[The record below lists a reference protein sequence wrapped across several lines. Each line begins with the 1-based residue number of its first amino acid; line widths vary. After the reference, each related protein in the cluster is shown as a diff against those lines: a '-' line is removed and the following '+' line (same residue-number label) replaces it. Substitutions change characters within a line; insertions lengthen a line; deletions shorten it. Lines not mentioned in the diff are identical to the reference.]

1 MNEGRGTVAGPLQTL
16 LGVGSFAGWTDR
28 QLLERFEK
36 DRDEVGQRAFATLV
50 ERHGA
55 GVLRVCRGVL
65 GDSHDAE
72 DAFQATFLV
81 LAHKA
86 RSIRDREAIGSWLLG
101 VAYRVAG
108 CARSATARRRAHERK
123 ASGGVATAITD
134 EEPGDWVPLL
144 HQEIGRLPAK
154 FQTPLVLCYLEGLT
168 QEEVARRLRWPI
180 GTVRSRL
187 ARGREHLRRR
197 LVVRGVAPAVAAI
210 AVGSAR
216 DAGAVTVPEALVQ
229 LTARAAAGAVGHP
242 ATVGAVSTAVA
253 TLTGEVLETMIWTKL
268 KIGGAVL
275 AGGLLAAG
283 AGVVAGQAGALP
295 GQGPKAS
302 EKSNEIVVRPG
313 PQERRPDDS
322 ALFILDLDRAKA
334 SDYGLTPGHAL
345 SNAIAAA
352 QSLNPVDR
360 KNIWIDPGGGHHLYF
375 VSAPGPDGKRTPIET
390 LLDVPI
396 APGQPGRA
404 VPLRSLFVLRR
415 TSRKDLEADVAAR
428 RADLERTRSE
438 VARAEAAAQTAR
450 AALKAAS
457 DRLSILDG
465 GTIPP
470 AGDAGHPA
478 VDREAWA
485 RKLAELKDANWRV
498 AFRIG
503 EELAELPP
511 DEGFAILKANWGK
524 IDNASARQ
532 QILKAWDFHRPDP
545 PGGRFHLRIVD
556 AMDLGMR
563 DPSPEVQS
571 WAMGYLGEVALRD
584 FSEDFASYDGWYR
597 ANAHLPV
604 SEVVARAARRLADDA
619 ARAVKGEARKQAKW
633 LAMHT
638 GGLNETPEARRAALD
653 AGLLRTLARWA
664 SGAEAG
670 SNAEDIDM
678 AAEAI
683 RIIGQLRPGEA
694 ELRRVVVPL
703 LAGDRPPDIRN
714 AAISAL
720 EGKENAWATDLV
732 LDVLKGSLEKQGPSN
747 RLVIWGAAGT
757 LATYGDPRV
766 IPTMIA
772 VIDADNTYDT
782 VYGVGYF
789 GLGGLTGVQYD
800 QSHDGAWWR
809 LWWEKNRQR
818 FPEAVRSLEIPAFPK
833 AAHANEPAPADP
845 LADVADI
852 MASDVRI
859 GGDEKKRYFLIGA
872 RDSRPPAAGYGLVV
886 VLPGGDGSADFQP
899 FVRRIHK
906 NALDGG
912 WLIAEAVAPQW
923 DDRQFQQVVW
933 PTAASRYPA
942 ARFTTEEFIRDIIGD
957 VKARAKIDPRRVILL
972 GWSSGGPACYAT
984 VLRKDSAV
992 TGAFI
997 AMSVFRPEE
1006 LPPLANAGGK
1016 PIFLLQSPQDAITPI
1031 RHAEAAEKALK
1042 AAGAKVLLRRYEG
1055 GHGWRGDIWEMIG
1068 DGTGWLDHQLRT
1080 EGEAVRSAP

>member
-1 MNEGRGTVAGPLQTL
+1 MNEGRGAVAGPLQTL
-16 LGVGSFAGWTDR
+16 LGVGSFAGWTDW

-36 DRDEVGQRAFATLV
+36 DRDEVGQRAFATLL
-50 ERHGA
+50 ERHGV

-81 LAHKA
+81 LARKA

-108 CARSATARRRAHERK
+108 CARSATARRRSHERK
-123 ASGGVATAITD
+123 AAGGVAIALTD
-134 EEPGDWVPLL
+134 REPGDWVPLL

-168 QEEVARRLRWPI
+168 QEEVARRLHWPI

-197 LVVRGVAPAVAAI
+197 LVVRGVAPAVASM
-210 AVGSAR
+210 AVGSAW
-216 DAGAVTVPEALVQ
+216 DAGAATVPEALVQ
-229 LTARAAAGAVGHP
+229 LTARAAAGHLA
-242 ATVGAVSTAVA
+242 AVGAVSTAVA
-253 TLTGEVLETMIWTKL
+253 TLTGEVLKTMIWTKL
-268 KIGGAVL
+268 KIGGVVL

-283 AGVVAGQAGALP
+283 AGVVAGQAGALS
-295 GQGPKAS
+295 GQGPTAS
-302 EKSNEIVVRPG
+302 EKSNAIVARPE
-313 PQERRPDDS
+313 PQGRRPDD
-322 ALFILDLDRAKA
+322 AAVFILDLDRAKA
-334 SDYGLTPGHAL
+334 ADFGLTAEDAL
-345 SNAIAAA
+345 KNAIAAA
-352 QSLNPVDR
+352 QSLNPVAC
-360 KNIWIDPGGGHHLYF
+360 KNIWIDPGGGPFLYL

-390 LLDVPI
+390 LLDLQI
-396 APGQPGRA
+396 TPGRPGA
-404 VPLRSLFVLRR
+404 RTVPLRSLFTVRR
-415 TSRKDLEADVAAR
+415 TSRKDLEADLAAR
-428 RADLERTRSE
+428 QADLERTRAE
-438 VARAEAAAQTAR
+438 AARAE

-457 DRLSILDG
+457 ERLRALDG
-465 GTIPP
+465 GPAPP
-470 AGDAGHPA
+470 AGDTGHPA

-485 RKLAELKDANWRV
+485 RKLAALSDDNWRI

-503 EELAELPP
+503 EELAALPP

-545 PGGRFHLRIVD
+545 PGGRFHQRIVG
-556 AMDLGMR
+556 ALDLGMR

-571 WAMGYLGEVALRD
+571 WAMGYLGEIALQD

-597 ANAHLPV
+597 ANADLPV
-604 SEVVARAARRLADDA
+604 SEVVARSARRLAADA
-619 ARAVKGEARKQAKW
+619 ARTVRSEAKKQANW
-633 LAMHT
+633 LAMHA
-638 GGLNETPEARRAALD
+638 GGLSEIPEARRAALD

-670 SNAEDIDM
+670 SNAEDTEL
-678 AAEAI
+678 ATQAL

-703 LAGDRPPDIRN
+703 LARDTSPAIRN

-720 EGKENAWATDLV
+720 DGKENAWATDLV
-732 LDVLKGSLEKQGPSN
+732 LDVLKGSLEKQAPSN

-772 VIDADNTYDT
+772 VIGADNTYDT
-782 VYGVGYF
+782 VYGIGYF
-789 GLGGLTGVQYD
+789 GLGRLTGVQYD
-800 QSHDGAWWR
+800 ESHDGAWWR
-809 LWWEKNRQR
+809 RWWEKNRQR
-818 FPEAVRSLEIPAFPK
+818 FPEAVRSLEIPTIPK
-833 AAHANEPAPADP
+833 AAQAPEPAPADP

-852 MASDVRI
+852 TGQDVRI
-859 GGDEKKRYFLIGA
+859 GGDDKKRYFLIGA
-872 RDSRPPAAGYGLVV
+872 RDSRPPAAGYGLLV

-906 NALDGG
+906 NALDGS
-912 WLIAEAVAPQW
+912 WLIAEAVAPKW
-923 DDRQFQQVVW
+923 DERQFQQVVW
-933 PTAASRYPA
+933 PTAGSRYPA
-942 ARFTTEEFIRDIIGD
+942 AKFTTEGFIRDIIAD
-957 VKARAKIDPRRVILL
+957 AKARAKIDPRRVILL

-1006 LPPLANAGGK
+1006 LPPLADAGGK

-1031 RHAEAAEKALK
+1031 RHAEAAEKGLR

-1055 GHGWRGDIWEMIG
+1055 GHGWRGDIWKMIR
-1068 DGTGWLDHQLRT
+1068 DGTGWLDQQLKT
-1080 EGEAVRSAP
+1080 E